1 MIDTSKESPYNM
13 IGLYNLDLT
22 VAWTEKDKL
31 LAFKWFALI
40 DPDEPQE
47 GMTVIHPLNS
57 VFVIKKSVNLFCT
70 L

>member
-1 MIDTSKESPYNM
+1 M

-31 LAFKWFALI
+31 LAHKWFALI

-47 GMTVIHPLNS
+47 GMTVRTLEGKISVTSSIVNS
-57 VFVIKKSVNLFCT
+57 KSCVSL
-70 L
+70 

>member
-1 MIDTSKESPYNM
+1 MLQMIDTSKESPFNM

-22 VAWTEKDKL
+22 VAWAEKDKL

-47 GMTVIHPLNS
+47 GMTVIWQSNS
-57 VFVIKKSVNLFCT
+57 N
-70 L
+70 